1 MKKFNYLIL
10 AGLSLV
16 AAISCN
22 KQLTPT
28 DEPEAKAGIPM
39 TLTATIGGPETKLGY
54 TDESNVLKGQ
64 WNANESIS
72 VITLDDSKCVV
83 TIDTFTTGSE
93 SEGSKTADFKG
104 TLSAG
109 ATSDIRVLYPAVS
122 KYDDKN
128 YGTSLKEGSTASRLI
143 DGIQIGNS
151 WATFDE
157 TYMTQ
162 PASGSTAHLGNATIL
177 EGIGAVSGSVL
188 TVDLKPLNAVM
199 RLDITLPSDAVGKA
213 LKAMVLT
220 ASNSSG
226 YYEFHKYNWFYYFEG
241 KNRTANSQQIN
252 IYLGSR
258 SGGTH
263 EQMTIASTKLVVY
276 IPFVPGEGVV
286 LGPSGGSELRLNC
299 QSDFGF
305 TGTKNITL
313 SNDTALEPGKL
324 YRLNVDFTTP

>member
-1 MKKFNYLIL
+1 MRKINYLIL
-10 AGLSLV
+10 SGLSLV

-22 KQLTPT
+22 KQLT

-122 KYDDKN
+122 KYDDKY
-128 YGTSLKEGSTASRLI
+128 YGTSLKEGSTTKRLI
-143 DGIQIGNS
+143 TEIQIGKS
-151 WATFDE
+151 WATFNE
-157 TYMTQ
+157 TYTTQ

-188 TVDLKPLNAVM
+188 TVELKPLNAVM
-199 RLDITLPSDAVGKA
+199 RLDITLPSDAVGE
-213 LKAMVLT
+213 VLSHVT
-220 ASNSSG
+220 LIASNSSD
-226 YYEFHKYNWFYYFEG
+226 YYNIDKNNWFYYFEG
-241 KNRTANSQQIN
+241 ANRTANSSQIN
-252 IYLGSR
+252 IYLGSW
-258 SGGTH
+258 SGETH
-263 EQMTIASTKLVVY
+263 EQMTIASTNLVVY

-286 LGPSGGSELRLNC
+286 LGPSGGSELSFNC
-299 QSDFGF
+299 FSDLGF
-305 TGTKNITL
+305 KGQKSITL

-324 YRLNVDFTTP
+324 YRLNIDLSTP